1 MTSKI
6 RVKYKIWSMSCAF
19 GVYQISPNI
28 FKMLK
33 LVIELSNYIKKSIIP
48 NKENE
53 YENHSSKCS
62 DTSHGCL
69 KRPLG

>member
-33 LVIELSNYIKKSIIP
+33 LVIELSNYIKKNQSFQIKKMNTKTTVQNAATP
-48 NKENE
+48 AMAV
-53 YENHSSKCS
+53 
-62 DTSHGCL
+62 
-69 KRPLG
+69 